1 MNMDLDLDMYICNKC
16 FAPTY
21 RGKHPYYITQ
31 CGHIFCQ
38 KCLQQVENQ
47 CPQCQQVGP
56 KSIPLREPLAPKVT
70 PFFVPLEE
78 TLGILLKVDL
88 FRKNQMKSTMQRFH
102 ELDKK
107 YEMLKK
113 QYCILG
119 RNLKLLTQ
127 KYLNL
132 KSMKEKLD
140 KKMLVSK
147 IHENFS
153 PSIFSSVSSK
163 MTLMT
168 PTSDTFPSTS
178 TGYSSGSGTMRCS
191 DISSMLSI
199 DSNHDRMNDG
209 FRIPSNRRP
218 PRSIGSFIS
227 NSRSNGRI

>member
-88 FRKNQMKSTMQRFH
+88 FRQKIRDAEEAVLHPGAQFKTANAKISQSQVH
-102 ELDKK
+102 EG
-107 YEMLKK
+107 EAR
-113 QYCILG
+113 Q
-119 RNLKLLTQ
+119 
-127 KYLNL
+127 
-132 KSMKEKLD
+132 
-140 KKMLVSK
+140 
-147 IHENFS
+147 ENAGFQ
-153 PSIFSSVSSK
+153 
-163 MTLMT
+163 
-168 PTSDTFPSTS
+168 DT
-178 TGYSSGSGTMRCS
+178 
-191 DISSMLSI
+191 
-199 DSNHDRMNDG
+199 
-209 FRIPSNRRP
+209 
-218 PRSIGSFIS
+218 
-227 NSRSNGRI
+227 